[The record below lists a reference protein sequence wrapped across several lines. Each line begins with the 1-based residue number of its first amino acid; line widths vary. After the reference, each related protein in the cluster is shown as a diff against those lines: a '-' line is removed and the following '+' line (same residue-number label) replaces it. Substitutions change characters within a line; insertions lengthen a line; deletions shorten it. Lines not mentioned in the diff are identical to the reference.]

1 MEQPPQIKTI
11 SAFVIILLILGAG
24 FLLFLKYRTSSLN
37 QENLPAT
44 NPSTSFDNAQ
54 DKSLGASDQSAIV
67 VVKNTPMV
75 NGIIS
80 VPVGFPQ
87 GIPLESGSLIE
98 SSTTQYPGENVQQL
112 SISYRSSKT
121 IAQKYTEYKNYMER
135 AGYQI
140 RENTPTSSGTRAVF
154 GTKEDANLSVVVSR
168 AEGKTLIQL
177 SYLLK

>member
-11 SAFVIILLILGAG
+11 SVFVIILLILGAG

-37 QENLPAT
+37 QENSPTT

-54 DKSLGASDQSAIV
+54 NKSLGASDKSRTV

-98 SSTTQYPGENVQQL
+98 SATTQYPGENIQQL

-121 IAQKYTEYKNYMER
+121 IAQKYTEYKDYMNR
-135 AGYQI
+135 AGYSLT
-140 RENTPTSSGTRAVF
+140 EGNKSAPVRAIF
-154 GTKEDANLSVVVSR
+154 GTKENTNLSVAISSSL
-168 AEGKTLIQL
+168 GKTLVQL

>member
-1 MEQPPQIKTI
+1 MEQSSQIKTI
-11 SAFVIILLILGAG
+11 SAIIIILLVLGAG

-37 QENLPAT
+37 QENSPTSGGTNGEPAT
-44 NPSTSFDNAQ
+44 
-54 DKSLGASDQSAIV
+54 V

-121 IAQKYTEYKNYMER
+121 IAQKYTEYKDYMNQ
-135 AGYQI
+135 AGYSLT
-140 RENTPTSSGTRAVF
+140 EGNKSAPVRAIF
-154 GTKEDANLSVVVSR
+154 GTKENTNLSVAISSS
-168 AEGKTLIQL
+168 EGKTLVQL

>member
-11 SAFVIILLILGAG
+11 SAIIIILLVLGAG

-37 QENLPAT
+37 QENLPTSGGT
-44 NPSTSFDNAQ
+44 NGEP
-54 DKSLGASDQSAIV
+54 AIV

-98 SSTTQYPGENVQQL
+98 SATTQYPGENFQQL

>member
-1 MEQPPQIKTI
+1 MEQSSQIKTI
-11 SAFVIILLILGAG
+11 SAIIIILLVLGAG

-37 QENLPAT
+37 QENSPTSGGTNGGPAT
-44 NPSTSFDNAQ
+44 
-54 DKSLGASDQSAIV
+54 V

-98 SSTTQYPGENVQQL
+98 SATTQYPGENVQQL

-121 IAQKYTEYKNYMER
+121 IAQKYTEYKDYMNQ
-135 AGYQI
+135 AGYSLT
-140 RENTPTSSGTRAVF
+140 EGNKSAPVRAIF
-154 GTKEDANLSVVVSR
+154 GTKENTNLSVAISSS
-168 AEGKTLIQL
+168 EGKTLIQL
-177 SYLLK
+177 SYLLKSVP

>member
-1 MEQPPQIKTI
+1 MEQSSQIKTI
-11 SAFVIILLILGAG
+11 SAVIIILLVLGAG

-37 QENLPAT
+37 QENSPTSGGTNGEPAT
-44 NPSTSFDNAQ
+44 
-54 DKSLGASDQSAIV
+54 V

-121 IAQKYTEYKNYMER
+121 IAQKYTEYKDYMNQ
-135 AGYQI
+135 AGYSLT
-140 RENTPTSSGTRAVF
+140 EGNKSAPVRAIF
-154 GTKEDANLSVVVSR
+154 GTKENTNLSVAISSS
-168 AEGKTLIQL
+168 EGKTLVQL

>member
-11 SAFVIILLILGAG
+11 SAIIIILLVLGAG

-37 QENLPAT
+37 QENSPTSGGTNGEPAT
-44 NPSTSFDNAQ
+44 
-54 DKSLGASDQSAIV
+54 V

-98 SSTTQYPGENVQQL
+98 SATTQYPGENVQQL

-121 IAQKYTEYKNYMER
+121 IAQKYTEYKDYMNQ
-135 AGYQI
+135 AGYSLT
-140 RENTPTSSGTRAVF
+140 EGNKSAPVRAIF
-154 GTKEDANLSVVVSR
+154 GTKENTNLSVAISSSK
-168 AEGKTLIQL
+168 GKTLIQL
-177 SYLLK
+177 SYLLKSVP

>member
-1 MEQPPQIKTI
+1 MEQSSQIKTI
-11 SAFVIILLILGAG
+11 SAIIIILLVLGAG

-37 QENLPAT
+37 QENSPTSGGTNGEPAT
-44 NPSTSFDNAQ
+44 
-54 DKSLGASDQSAIV
+54 V

-98 SSTTQYPGENVQQL
+98 SATTQYPGENVQQL

-121 IAQKYTEYKNYMER
+121 IAQKYTEYKDYMNQ
-135 AGYQI
+135 AGYSLT
-140 RENTPTSSGTRAVF
+140 EGNKSAPVRAIF
-154 GTKEDANLSVVVSR
+154 GTKENTNLSVAISSS
-168 AEGKTLIQL
+168 EGKTLVQL

>member
-11 SAFVIILLILGAG
+11 SAIIIILLVLGAG

-37 QENLPAT
+37 QENSPTSGGTNGEPAT
-44 NPSTSFDNAQ
+44 
-54 DKSLGASDQSAIV
+54 V

-121 IAQKYTEYKNYMER
+121 IAQKYTEYKDYMNQ
-135 AGYQI
+135 AGYSLT
-140 RENTPTSSGTRAVF
+140 EGNKSAPVRAIF
-154 GTKEDANLSVVVSR
+154 GTKENTNLSVAISSS
-168 AEGKTLIQL
+168 EGKTLVQL

>member
-11 SAFVIILLILGAG
+11 SAIIIILLVLGAG

-37 QENLPAT
+37 QENSPTSGGTNGEPAT
-44 NPSTSFDNAQ
+44 
-54 DKSLGASDQSAIV
+54 V

-98 SSTTQYPGENVQQL
+98 SATTQYPGESIQQL

-121 IAQKYTEYKNYMER
+121 IAQKYTEYKDYMNQ
-135 AGYQI
+135 AGYSLT
-140 RENTPTSSGTRAVF
+140 EGNKSAPVRAIF
-154 GTKEDANLSVVVSR
+154 GTKENTNLSVAISSS
-168 AEGKTLIQL
+168 EGKTLIQL
-177 SYLLK
+177 SYLLKSVP

>member
-1 MEQPPQIKTI
+1 MEQSSQIKTI
-11 SAFVIILLILGAG
+11 SAVIIILLVLGAG

-37 QENLPAT
+37 QENSPTSGGTNGEPAT
-44 NPSTSFDNAQ
+44 
-54 DKSLGASDQSAIV
+54 V

-121 IAQKYTEYKNYMER
+121 IAQKYTEYKDYMNQ
-135 AGYQI
+135 AGYSLT
-140 RENTPTSSGTRAVF
+140 EGNKSAPVRAIF
-154 GTKEDANLSVVVSR
+154 GTKENTNLSVAISSS
-168 AEGKTLIQL
+168 EGKTLIQL
-177 SYLLK
+177 SYLLKSVP

>member
-11 SAFVIILLILGAG
+11 SAIIIILLVLGAG
-24 FLLFLKYRTSSLN
+24 FLLFLRYRTSSLN
-37 QENLPAT
+37 QENLPTSGGTNGEPAT
-44 NPSTSFDNAQ
+44 
-54 DKSLGASDQSAIV
+54 V

-98 SSTTQYPGENVQQL
+98 SATTQYPGENVQQL

-121 IAQKYTEYKNYMER
+121 IAQKYTEYKDYMNQ
-135 AGYQI
+135 AGYSLT
-140 RENTPTSSGTRAVF
+140 EGNKSAPVRAIF
-154 GTKEDANLSVVVSR
+154 GTKENTNLSVAISSS
-168 AEGKTLIQL
+168 EGKTLIQL

>member
-11 SAFVIILLILGAG
+11 SAIIIILLVLGAG

-37 QENLPAT
+37 QENSPTSGGT
-44 NPSTSFDNAQ
+44 N
-54 DKSLGASDQSAIV
+54 GESAIV

-121 IAQKYTEYKNYMER
+121 IAQKYTEYKDYMNQ
-135 AGYQI
+135 AGYSLT
-140 RENTPTSSGTRAVF
+140 EGNKSAPVRAIF
-154 GTKEDANLSVVVSR
+154 GTKENTNLSVAISSS
-168 AEGKTLIQL
+168 EGKTLIQL
-177 SYLLK
+177 SYLLKSVP

>member
-1 MEQPPQIKTI
+1 MEQSSQIKTI
-11 SAFVIILLILGAG
+11 SAIIIILLVLGAG

-37 QENLPAT
+37 QENSPTSGGTNGEPAT
-44 NPSTSFDNAQ
+44 
-54 DKSLGASDQSAIV
+54 V

-98 SSTTQYPGENVQQL
+98 SATTQYPGENVQQL

-121 IAQKYTEYKNYMER
+121 IAQKYTEYKDYMNQ
-135 AGYQI
+135 AGYSLT
-140 RENTPTSSGTRAVF
+140 EGNKSAPVRAIF
-154 GTKEDANLSVVVSR
+154 GTKENTNLSVAISSS
-168 AEGKTLIQL
+168 EGKTLIQL
-177 SYLLK
+177 SYLLKSVP

>member
-11 SAFVIILLILGAG
+11 SAIIIILLVLGAG

-37 QENLPAT
+37 QENSPTSGGTNGEPAT
-44 NPSTSFDNAQ
+44 
-54 DKSLGASDQSAIV
+54 V

-121 IAQKYTEYKNYMER
+121 IAQKYTEYKDYMNQ
-135 AGYQI
+135 AGYSLT
-140 RENTPTSSGTRAVF
+140 EGNKSAPVRAIF
-154 GTKEDANLSVVVSR
+154 GTKENTNLSVAISSSK
-168 AEGKTLIQL
+168 GKTLIQL
-177 SYLLK
+177 SYLLKSVP

>member
-11 SAFVIILLILGAG
+11 SAIIIILLVLGAG

-37 QENLPAT
+37 QENSPTSGGTNGEPAT
-44 NPSTSFDNAQ
+44 
-54 DKSLGASDQSAIV
+54 V

-98 SSTTQYPGENVQQL
+98 SATTQYPGENVQQL

-121 IAQKYTEYKNYMER
+121 IAQKYTEYKDYMNQ
-135 AGYQI
+135 AGYSLT
-140 RENTPTSSGTRAVF
+140 EGNKSAPVRAIF
-154 GTKEDANLSVVVSR
+154 GTKENTNLSVAISSS
-168 AEGKTLIQL
+168 EGKTLVQL